1 VPKFWSCPKQFKVS
15 FNHPEYGGNSMLAGK
30 RAVRVG
36 DQLLREIAD
45 LLLSSVRD
53 PRVKGV
59 TLTGVDLS
67 RDLRHAKVFYSLIGD
82 ERESER
88 VQLGLDSA
96 KGFIKR
102 ELAARMELKY
112 MPDII
117 FRRDLSLEEGN
128 RMERFFERLK
138 SGESGDALE

>member
-1 VPKFWSCPKQFKVS
+1 
-15 FNHPEYGGNSMLAGK
+15 MLAGK

-45 LLLSSVRD
+45 LLLNSVRD
-53 PRVKGV
+53 PRVKGI

-67 RDLRHAKVFYSLIGD
+67 NDLKYAKVFYSLIGND
-82 ERESER
+82 KELERIQE
-88 VQLGLDSA
+88 GLDSA

-117 FRRDLSLEEGN
+117 FKRDLSLEEGN
-128 RMERFFERLK
+128 RMERLLERLK
-138 SGESGDALE
+138 SEESDDVME

>member
-1 VPKFWSCPKQFKVS
+1 
-15 FNHPEYGGNSMLAGK
+15 MLAGK

-36 DQLLREIAD
+36 DQLLREIAH

-67 RDLRHAKVFYSLIGD
+67 NDLRHAKVFYSLIGD
-82 ERESER
+82 EQQSER
-88 VQLGLDSA
+88 IQEGLDSA

-102 ELAARMELKY
+102 EIAARMDLKY

-138 SGESGDALE
+138 SEESGDAME

>member
-1 VPKFWSCPKQFKVS
+1 
-15 FNHPEYGGNSMLAGK
+15 MLAGK

-53 PRVKGV
+53 PRVKGA

-67 RDLRHAKVFYSLIGD
+67 DDLKYAKVYYSLLGD
-82 ERESER
+82 EKEFER
-88 VQLGLDSA
+88 IQEGLDSA

-102 ELAARMELKY
+102 ELSTRMELKY

-117 FRRDLSLEEGN
+117 FKRDLSLEEGDH
-128 RMERFFERLK
+128 MERLFERLK
-138 SGESGDALE
+138 SDESGDTLE

>member
-1 VPKFWSCPKQFKVS
+1 
-15 FNHPEYGGNSMLAGK
+15 MLAGK

-67 RDLRHAKVFYSLIGD
+67 NDLKHAKVFYSLIGD
-82 ERESER
+82 KKEFERIQE
-88 VQLGLDSA
+88 GLDSA

-102 ELAARMELKY
+102 ELATRMELKY
-112 MPDII
+112 MPDIT

-128 RMERFFERLK
+128 RMERLFESLK
-138 SGESGDALE
+138 SDEPGDSLA

>member
-1 VPKFWSCPKQFKVS
+1 
-15 FNHPEYGGNSMLAGK
+15 MLAGK

-67 RDLRHAKVFYSLIGD
+67 NDLKHARVFYSRIGD
-82 ERESER
+82 EKEFER
-88 VQLGLDSA
+88 IQEGLDSA

-102 ELAARMELKY
+102 ELATRMELKY

-117 FRRDLSLEEGN
+117 FKRDLSLEEGN
-128 RMERFFERLK
+128 HMEKLFERLK
-138 SGESGDALE
+138 SGESGDVLE

>member
-1 VPKFWSCPKQFKVS
+1 
-15 FNHPEYGGNSMLAGK
+15 MLAGK